1 MKNLFT
7 FIVALFMATSVY
19 AQDFIIQGGAEPA
32 TVYSKAESSIHC
44 AYDNTDIATPSMVT
58 CETAQGFIGY
68 LMKSGKAF
76 SNGNFMNYK
85 GKLYRTLKLSN
96 GAVNKFIIPEGVTI
110 SKIEIIGYCNG
121 KEGTNSYFA
130 NLAVEESS
138 ERTIDVYSSNG
149 TKDILNR
156 HTFVKNEKNWD
167 VMQDDPEV
175 ITIDG
180 LSLKD
185 CFYLKN
191 GGSQPCIIINL
202 YKAVKGSDSKSVS
215 VGSEGYITHA
225 ASFNVDYS
233 ANGLEAYAVKYAN
246 GSLTYNNIDGI
257 VPANTAVLL
266 KGEAKEYTLAAAG
279 GAATTVD
286 TDLKVADGT
295 KTGASNIYCLANKTS
310 NGVGFYQVANTV
322 TIPANKA
329 YLEINTTSTTP
340 AKYYSIGIGGNTT
353 GIQAI
358 QQNSVKADG
367 IMYSLSGQR
376 VGKDYKGIVIC
387 NGKKMIKK

>member
-19 AQDFIIQGGAEPA
+19 AQDFIIQGGDKPA

-202 YKAVKGSDSKSVS
+202 YKAVKGSDSKSVT
-215 VGSEGYITHA
+215 VGTEGYITHA

-246 GSLTYNNIDGI
+246 DKLTYNKIDGI

-266 KGEAKEYTLAAAG
+266 KGEAKEYTLTEAG

-286 TDLKVADGT
+286 TDLKIADGT
-295 KTGASNIYCLANKTS
+295 KTGANNIYCLANK
-310 NGVGFYQVANTV
+310 NNIVGFYQVLSSV

-329 YLEINTTSTTP
+329 YLEINTTTP

-353 GIQAI
+353 GIQTI

-367 IMYSLSGQR
+367 IMYSLSGQK
-376 VGKDYKGIVIC
+376 VGANYKGIVIC